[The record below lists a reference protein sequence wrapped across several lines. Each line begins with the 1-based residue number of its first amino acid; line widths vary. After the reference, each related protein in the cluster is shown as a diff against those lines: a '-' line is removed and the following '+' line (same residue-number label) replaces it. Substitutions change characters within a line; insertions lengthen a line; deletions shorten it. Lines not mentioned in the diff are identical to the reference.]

1 METTP
6 ILETKQEELKEKTK
20 KALLW
25 LGIVSII
32 MLYAG
37 LTIGYIVREMSGKW
51 LHFELPA
58 LFWLSTAIILISSV
72 TMNWAVMAAKQ
83 NDLKKI
89 KIAIGITL
97 FLGFGFAYS
106 QFAAWHVLISN
117 NIFFTGV
124 KSNAAGSFLYVITG
138 VHLLHLFGGLI
149 CLSVVLTKS
158 FLGRY
163 SAENMLGLKLCA
175 IYWHFLDALWIY
187 LFLFL
192 YFIR

>member
-1 METTP
+1 METALIKEP
-6 ILETKQEELKEKTK
+6 EQKGLKEKTM

-25 LGIVSII
+25 LGIVSMI
-32 MLYAG
+32 MLFAG
-37 LTIGYIVREMSGKW
+37 LTSGYLVREMSGSW

-58 LFWLSTAIILISSV
+58 LFWLSTAIIITSSA
-72 TMNWAVMAAKQ
+72 TMNWAVMSAKQ
-83 NDLKKI
+83 NDLKKL
-89 KIAIGITL
+89 KLAITITL
-97 FLGFGFAYS
+97 LLGIGFTFS

-124 KSNAAGSFLYVITG
+124 KSNASGSFLYVLTG
-138 VHLLHLFGGLI
+138 LHLLHLFGGLI